1 MFKLQNYTL
10 VQRMQIIAA
19 VGIAS
24 VMIMVALDYFHVPD
38 AVIFGVGAASIIGQF
53 ILATH
58 IGRHAASRCN
68 TLVAGIQNINK
79 GDLTQELSIQGKGEF
94 NWIANEVD
102 SSRKSISSMV
112 TEIVGGLDQ
121 LVNTSQQLSI
131 VGAQTSEG
139 VQKQQMETSQVASA
153 INEMA
158 ATVQEVA
165 NNASSAAEAAKN
177 ADLEAMNGKNI
188 VNGAIQ
194 SIGSLAGEVEQA
206 ADTLQRLDGDIANIG
221 DIVTV
226 IRGITEQTNLLA
238 LNAAIEAARAGEHG
252 RGFAVVADEVR
263 TLAARTQ
270 SSTVEI
276 EEMVGR
282 LQTGAKESVAV
293 MENSRV
299 RAQESVESSAKAGEA
314 LDKITSMISTI
325 DQMNAQIA
333 EASHQQTT
341 VADEINQS
349 IVNIS
354 QVAEQTAKGVQESV
368 TSTQILSTVADQL
381 QSAVQKFKV

>member
-1 MFKLQNYTL
+1 MLKLHNFTL
-10 VQRMQIIAA
+10 VQRMRLIAGVGIIFIIAMA
-19 VGIAS
+19 
-24 VMIMVALDYFHVPD
+24 ALDYFHAST
-38 AVIFGVGAASIIGQF
+38 AVIIGVGLVSIVAQF
-53 ILATH
+53 AMADY
-58 IGRHAASRCN
+58 IGRHATERCGK
-68 TLVAGIQNINK
+68 LVEGIQNINK
-79 GDLTQELSIQGKGEF
+79 GDLTQEFSIPGKGEF
-94 NWIANEVD
+94 SWMAYEFD
-102 SSRKSISSMV
+102 SSRKSIAALV
-112 TEIVGGLDQ
+112 TEIVGGLHQ
-121 LVNTSQQLSI
+121 LVSTSHKLSS

-139 VQKQQMETSQVASA
+139 VRKQQMETSQVASA

-177 ADLEAMNGKNI
+177 ADQEAEHGKNV
-188 VNGAIQ
+188 VNSAIQ
-194 SIGSLAGEVEQA
+194 SIGSLASEVEQA
-206 ADTLQRLDGDIANIG
+206 ADTLQRLDGDIGNIG
-221 DIVTV
+221 DIVNV

-270 SSTVEI
+270 SSTIEI

-282 LQTGAKESVAV
+282 LQAGAKESVTV
-293 MENSRV
+293 MENSRN
-299 RAQESVESSAKAGEA
+299 RAQETVESAARAGEA

-325 DQMNAQIA
+325 DQMNSQIA
-333 EASHQQTT
+333 EASNQQTT

-354 QVAEQTAKGVQESV
+354 QVVEQTANGVQESV
-368 TSTQILSTVADQL
+368 VSTQTLSTVVDQL
-381 QSAVQKFKV
+381 QNTVQKFKV

>member
-1 MFKLQNYTL
+1 MFKLHNYTL
-10 VQRMQIIAA
+10 KQRMLLIA
-19 VGIAS
+19 GIGMVSILA
-24 VMIMVALDYFHVPD
+24 MIGLDYFHAP
-38 AVIFGVGAASIIGQF
+38 AAMIIGVGLASIVGQYAMANYIGKH
-53 ILATH
+53 ATN
-58 IGRHAASRCN
+58 RCGQ
-68 TLVAGIQNINK
+68 LVEGIQNINN
-79 GDLTQELSIQGKGEF
+79 GDLTQPLSIPGKGEF
-94 NWIANEVD
+94 SWMAAEFD
-102 SSRKSISSMV
+102 ASRKSIASMV
-112 TEIVGGLDQ
+112 TEIVSGLDQ
-121 LVNTSQQLSI
+121 LVNTSHQLSS

-177 ADLEAMNGKNI
+177 ADQEAENGKNI
-188 VNGAIQ
+188 VNSAIQ
-194 SIGSLAGEVEQA
+194 TIGSLASEVEQA
-206 ADTLQRLDGDIANIG
+206 ADTLQRLDGDIGNIG

-276 EEMVGR
+276 EEMVAR
-282 LQTGAKESVAV
+282 LQAGAKESVSV

-354 QVAEQTAKGVQESV
+354 QVVEQTANGVQESV
-368 TSTQILSTVADQL
+368 VSTQALSTVADQL
-381 QSAVQKFKV
+381 QSTVQKFKV

>member
-1 MFKLQNYTL
+1 MLKLNNYTL
-10 VQRMQIIAA
+10 VQRMRI
-19 VGIAS
+19 IAS
-24 VMIMVALDYFHVPD
+24 VGIISVMVMVALDYFHVSN
-38 AVIFGVGAASIIGQF
+38 VLIIGVGLASIIGQF
-53 ILATH
+53 ILATY
-58 IGRHAASRCN
+58 IGSHAADRCE

-79 GDLTQELSIQGKGEF
+79 GDLTHKLFIPGKGEF
-94 NWIANEVD
+94 SWIATEVD

-112 TEIVGGLDQ
+112 NEIVGGLDK
-121 LVNTSQQLSI
+121 LVNTSQQLSS

-177 ADLEAMNGKNI
+177 ADQEAENGKDI
-188 VNGAIQ
+188 VNGAIK
-194 SIGSLAGEVEQA
+194 SISSLASEVEQA
-206 ADTLQRLDGDIANIG
+206 ADTLQRLDGDIGNIG

-282 LQTGAKESVAV
+282 LQTGAKESVSV

-299 RAQESVESSAKAGEA
+299 RAQESVESSEKAGEA
-314 LDKITSMISTI
+314 LNKITSMISTI

-354 QVAEQTAKGVQESV
+354 QVVEQTANGVQESV
-368 TSTQILSTVADQL
+368 LSTQTLSTVADQL
-381 QSAVQKFKV
+381 QNTVQKFKV

>member
-10 VQRMQIIAA
+10 SQRMQLIAA
-19 VGIAS
+19 IGMVSI
-24 VMIMVALDYFHVPD
+24 VTMIALDYFHAPS
-38 AVIFGVGAASIIGQF
+38 AVIISIGLTSMIGQF
-53 ILATH
+53 AMARY
-58 IGRHAASRCN
+58 IGRHATNRFN
-68 TLVAGIQNINK
+68 MLVEGIQNINK
-79 GDLTQELSIQGKGEF
+79 GDLTKPISIPGKGEF
-94 NWIANEVD
+94 SWIAYEID
-102 SSRKSISSMV
+102 TSRKSIASLV
-112 TEIVGGLDQ
+112 NEIVDGLDQ
-121 LVNTSQQLSI
+121 LVDTSNKLST
-131 VGAQTSEG
+131 VSTQTSTG

-177 ADLEAMNGKNI
+177 ADQEAEQGKNI
-188 VNGAIQ
+188 VNSAIR
-194 SIGSLAGEVEQA
+194 SIDSLASEVEQA
-206 ADTLQRLDGDIANIG
+206 ADTLQRLDGDIGNIG
-221 DIVTV
+221 DIVNV

-270 SSTVEI
+270 SSTIEI

-282 LQTGAKESVAV
+282 LQAGAKESVTV
-293 MENSRV
+293 MENSRN
-299 RAQESVESSAKAGEA
+299 RAQETVESAAKAGEA
-314 LDKITSMISTI
+314 LDKITSMITTI

-333 EASHQQTT
+333 EASNQQTT

-354 QVAEQTAKGVQESV
+354 QVVEETASGVQQSAV
-368 TSTQILSTVADQL
+368 STQSISSVADQL
-381 QSAVQKFKV
+381 QESANKFKV